1 MPLHEQVARGHFTTK
16 FSNLGHSVP
25 RGRLD
30 RSAQSPHKEARIRAC
45 GGERGGEPL
54 LPVSPDGRAAPAQ
67 QRPRSADATRAG
79 AEDGRSAAG
88 LGFVEPNEKWK
99 WLNRLQSADS
109 EPGFRPPAHPSS
121 LQASFEG
128 MALFGEPAPQ
138 TSQRRS
144 DYCSPHGPFPNK
156 TERELARD
164 EERERE
170 RKRQVEREI
179 DRAIREVSLLRERE
193 RGRELGAAGPE
204 EEADWETAKL
214 AVQQGTHSGRTRR
227 QGGDGAKGR
236 QGALAAIGITA
247 RRYRAAYAHSLE
259 RLAEKRGRDRRGKNV
274 QSSCRVARSS

>member
-1 MPLHEQVARGHFTTK
+1 MVGQLQ
-16 FSNLGHSVP
+16 
-25 RGRLD
+25 
-30 RSAQSPHKEARIRAC
+30 RSSA
-45 GGERGGEPL
+45 
-54 LPVSPDGRAAPAQ
+54 RAARTRRARAPRTAAAQ
-67 QRPRSADATRAG
+67 
-79 AEDGRSAAG
+79 
-88 LGFVEPNEKWK
+88 
-99 WLNRLQSADS
+99 
-109 EPGFRPPAHPSS
+109 PGWVSSSPMRHPSS
-121 LQASFEG
+121 LEALLEG

-179 DRAIREVSLLRERE
+179 DRTIREVSLLRERE

-214 AVQQGTHSGRTRR
+214 AVQQGTHPRRTRR

-236 QGALAAIGITA
+236 QGATAAI
-247 RRYRAAYAHSLE
+247 L
-259 RLAEKRGRDRRGKNV
+259 EKRERIGQLWD
-274 QSSCRVARSS
+274 SW

>member
-1 MPLHEQVARGHFTTK
+1 MSGPWGGTAMPLHERVARGHFTTK
-16 FSNLGHSVP
+16 FSSLGHSVP
-25 RGRLD
+25 RGRQD

-54 LPVSPDGRAAPAQ
+54 LPVSSDGRAAPAQ

-88 LGFVEPNEKWK
+88 LGFVEPNET
-99 WLNRLQSADS
+99 
-109 EPGFRPPAHPSS
+109 PAS
-121 LQASFEG
+121 LEALLEG

-179 DRAIREVSLLRERE
+179 DRTIREVSLLRERE

-236 QGALAAIGITA
+236 QGATAAIGIAA

-259 RLAEKRGRDRRGKNV
+259 RLAEKRGRDRSGKNV
-274 QSSCRVARSS
+274 QSSCTVSRSS